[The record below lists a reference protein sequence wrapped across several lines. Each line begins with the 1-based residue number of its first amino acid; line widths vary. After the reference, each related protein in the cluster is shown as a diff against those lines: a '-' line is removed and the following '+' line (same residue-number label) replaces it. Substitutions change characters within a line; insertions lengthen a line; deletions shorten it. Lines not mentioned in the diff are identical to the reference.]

1 MEAGDT
7 MLGAAG
13 IGAAVEAAREQVF
26 AAASDEQILSALE
39 SVRVL
44 TNQASALQFR
54 LLAEVARREDVRC
67 EDGTVEQ
74 RRRAP
79 GFVAIDAASL
89 VCEAL
94 GVSEAVAG
102 ARIEAATRV
111 VTELPNVLAGM
122 EAGEVDAWRAQV
134 VASELGESSSEVCR
148 AVDSRLAPY
157 LSPREL
163 RHGGRV
169 GVELP
174 GPLRRRVRSLLV
186 ACDGQGEAGRAERAR
201 CRRGLQ
207 RWASE
212 PGLDTWL
219 WRVPQGD
226 AERLWSALD
235 ARARELREAGSADT
249 LEQARGDALAEALG
263 AAITTTVSIVVTVPT
278 AEPATPLGDAGSAT
292 AIGDREPIAR
302 RLDSALAELPPD
314 RHILVRTQR
323 PDPVAVPAQ
332 WLREQLASGA
342 PVRVLPVDAQTGAWP
357 DPGRT
362 QAAYRPG
369 AMLRAAVHA
378 RDGHCRFPGCSVAVR
393 YTDLDHVRPWP
404 EGPTAYGNLIALCR
418 RHHRVKQLPRWGL
431 TLRPDGVAMWTDP
444 LGRRRVSLPVDYRES
459 G

>member
-1 MEAGDT
+1 MEDPA
-7 MLGAAG
+7 LPAA
-13 IGAAVEAAREQVF
+13 AAAELAREQVY
-26 AAASDEQILSALE
+26 AAASDEQILTALE
-39 SVRVL
+39 SLRVL
-44 TNQASALQFR
+44 MNQASALQFR

-67 EDGTVEQ
+67 EDGTITQ
-74 RRRAP
+74 RRHAP
-79 GFVAIDAASL
+79 GFIAIDAAGL
-89 VCEAL
+89 VCETL
-94 GVSEAVAG
+94 GVSESVAG

-111 VTELPNVLAGM
+111 VNDLPCVLAGM

-134 VASELGESSSEVCR
+134 VATELGESPSQVCR

-163 RHGGRV
+163 RHGGHV

-219 WRVPQGD
+219 WRVPQAD
-226 AERLWSALD
+226 SERLWSALD
-235 ARARELREAGSADT
+235 ARARELRAAGSADT
-249 LEQARGDALAEALG
+249 LEQARGDALTEELG
-263 AAITTTVSIVVTVPT
+263 KTIITTVSIVVTVPT
-278 AEPATPLGDAGSAT
+278 GSAAT
-292 AIGDREPIAR
+292 TVGGTDSGRAPVDAEQVAL
-302 RLDSALAELPPD
+302 RLDSALADVPPD

-444 LGRRRVSLPVDYRES
+444 LGRRRVSLPVDYREP

>member
-1 MEAGDT
+1 MEDPA
-7 MLGAAG
+7 LPAA
-13 IGAAVEAAREQVF
+13 AAAELAREQVY
-26 AAASDEQILSALE
+26 AAASDEQILTALE
-39 SVRVL
+39 SLRVL
-44 TNQASALQFR
+44 MNQASALQFR

-67 EDGTVEQ
+67 EDGTITQ
-74 RRRAP
+74 RRHAP
-79 GFVAIDAASL
+79 GFIAIDAAGL
-89 VCEAL
+89 VCETL
-94 GVSEAVAG
+94 GVSESVAG

-111 VTELPNVLAGM
+111 VNDLPCVLAGM

-134 VASELGESSSEVCR
+134 VATELGESPSQVCR

-163 RHGGRV
+163 RHGGHV

-201 CRRGLQ
+201 CRRGVQ

-219 WRVPQGD
+219 WRVPQAD
-226 AERLWSALD
+226 SERLWSALD
-235 ARARELREAGSADT
+235 ARARELRAAGSADT
-249 LEQARGDALAEALG
+249 LEQARGDALTEELG
-263 AAITTTVSIVVTVPT
+263 KTIITTVSIVVTVPT
-278 AEPATPLGDAGSAT
+278 GSAAT
-292 AIGDREPIAR
+292 TVGGT
-302 RLDSALAELPPD
+302 DSG
-314 RHILVRTQR
+314 R
-323 PDPVAVPAQ
+323 Q

-444 LGRRRVSLPVDYRES
+444 LGRRRVSLPVDYREP